1 MKRLFPDA
9 AEEVYDYLK
18 ASRRFKGHFLPLFGR
33 ADCILLWQLKCDL
46 RARRLARFVRF
57 WAAPKHL
64 PPKRSASS
72 NRNDLGR
79 D

>member
-1 MKRLFPDA
+1 MTISKRPADLRA
-9 AEEVYDYLK
+9 M
-18 ASRRFKGHFLPLFGR
+18 FLPLFGR
-33 ADCILLWQLKCDL
+33 ADCILLWQLKCGL

-64 PPKRSASS
+64 SPKRSASS